1 MNINKN
7 ELSSELNKNINEIE
21 SELENLVS
29 FSSEKLDKESFE
41 EIKEVINNTLN
52 KLKKIK
58 LYDNL
63 EEE

>member
-1 MNINKN
+1 MNIDKN
-7 ELSSELNKNINEIE
+7 ELNAELNKNINEIE
-21 SELENLVS
+21 SELENLIS
-29 FSSEKLDKESFE
+29 FSSEKIDKESFE
-41 EIKEVINNTLN
+41 EIKEVINNTLI

>member
-1 MNINKN
+1 MNIDKN
-7 ELSSELNKNINEIE
+7 ELNSELNKNINEIE
-21 SELENLVS
+21 SELENLIS
-29 FSSEKLDKESFE
+29 SSSEKLGKENIE
-41 EIKEVINNTLN
+41 EIKEVINNTLI

>member
-41 EIKEVINNTLN
+41 EIKEVINNTLI

>member
-1 MNINKN
+1 MNIDKN
-7 ELSSELNKNINEIE
+7 ELNAELKKNINEIE
-21 SELENLVS
+21 SELENLILS
-29 FSSEKLDKESFE
+29 SSEKLDKESIE
-41 EIKEVINNTLN
+41 EIKEVINNTLI

>member
-1 MNINKN
+1 MNIDKN
-7 ELSSELNKNINEIE
+7 ELNSELNKNINEIE
-21 SELENLVS
+21 SELENLILS
-29 FSSEKLDKESFE
+29 SSEKLDKESIE
-41 EIKEVINNTLN
+41 EIKEVINNALI

>member
-1 MNINKN
+1 MNINKD

-21 SELENLVS
+21 SELENLIS
-29 FSSEKLDKESFE
+29 YSSEKLDKQSFE
-41 EIKEVINNTLN
+41 EIKEVINNTLI

>member
-1 MNINKN
+1 MNIDKN
-7 ELSSELNKNINEIE
+7 ELNAELKKNINEIE
-21 SELENLVS
+21 SELENLIS

>member
-1 MNINKN
+1 MNIDKN
-7 ELSSELNKNINEIE
+7 ELNSELNKNINEIE
-21 SELENLVS
+21 SELENLILS
-29 FSSEKLDKESFE
+29 SSEKLDKESIE
-41 EIKEVINNTLN
+41 EIKEVINNTLI

>member
-1 MNINKN
+1 MNIDKN
-7 ELSSELNKNINEIE
+7 ELNAELNKNINEIE
-21 SELENLVS
+21 SELENLIS
-29 FSSEKLDKESFE
+29 SSSEKLDKESIE
-41 EIKEVINNTLN
+41 EIKEVIYNTLI

>member
-1 MNINKN
+1 MNNNKN

-41 EIKEVINNTLN
+41 EIKEVINNTLI

-58 LYDNL
+58 LHDNL

>member
-21 SELENLVS
+21 SELENLIS